1 MDQSIAARFWAKVDK
16 CGPKQAHMDSHC
28 WQWIAAGRPYGVFY
42 YKDRNWSA
50 HRFSFLL
57 VNGYL
62 PDMVLHICDN
72 KKCVRPEH
80 LYAGDRWQNAK
91 DASERNRLR
100 IGAANIQTKLTV
112 PQVVE
117 IKKRVAN
124 GESMLSVSK
133 DFPVSYQALRQ
144 IIRGKAWK
152 HVQIS

>member
-16 CGPKQAHMDSHC
+16 CGPRQAHMDSRC
-28 WQWIAAGRPYGVFY
+28 WQWVAAGRHYGVFY
-42 YKDRNWSA
+42 YERKNWSA

-57 VNGYL
+57 VNGYS
-62 PDMVLHICDN
+62 PEMVLHKCDN

-80 LYAGDRWQNAK
+80 LYAGDCWQNAR

-100 IGAANIQTKLTV
+100 IGAANMQTKLTV

-117 IKKRVAN
+117 IKKRVAS